1 LIDHLLILP
10 GRTPA
15 VQEFNTMKYKIFP
28 AFAGCLMLSAAA
40 MAEGLPP
47 PPSAPGTVEYNTWL
61 GRSFSAVM
69 LNERDDAK
77 RATML
82 ATLVAEDYIQHNPLV
97 PEGRQGLIDFIPVI
111 YAAMPDARFKLHDV
125 FATEDR
131 VVTRWT
137 WEGTLTGA
145 PLLGIDPAGQKLEF
159 DAIDVWDV
167 KDGQLYEHW
176 DQFDWPRAFA
186 QLGVQGMPQPFY
198 DLAAQPADR

>member
-1 LIDHLLILP
+1 
-10 GRTPA
+10 
-15 VQEFNTMKYKIFP
+15 MKYLLFST
-28 AFAGCLMLSAAA
+28 ASAAVLLLSAAA
-40 MAEGLPP
+40 HAEGLTPP
-47 PPSAPGTVEYNTWL
+47 PDKPGTVAYNEWL

-69 LNERDDAK
+69 LNEPDQAK
-77 RATML
+77 RIEML
-82 ATLVAEDYIQHNPLV
+82 NVLVAEDYIQHNPLV

-111 YAAMPDARFKLHDV
+111 YQVMPDARFTLHDV

-137 WEGTLTGA
+137 WEGTLTGG
-145 PLLGIDPAGQKLEF
+145 PLLGVEPTGQKLEF

-186 QLGVQGMPQPFY
+186 QLGVKGMPQPFY